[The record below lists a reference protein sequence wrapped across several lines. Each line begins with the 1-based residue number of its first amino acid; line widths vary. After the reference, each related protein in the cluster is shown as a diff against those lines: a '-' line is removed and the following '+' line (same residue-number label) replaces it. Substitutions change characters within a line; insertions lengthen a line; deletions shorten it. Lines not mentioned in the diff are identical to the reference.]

1 MKIIRGEI
9 ERDEEGKYLV
19 KLLNHRERE
28 RQGKEN
34 ARVKYEILSRL
45 CAINT

>member
-28 RQGKEN
+28 TRERKC
-34 ARVKYEILSRL
+34 KSKI
-45 CAINT
+45 

>member
-28 RQGKEN
+28 RERQGKEN
-34 ARVKYEILSRL
+34 ARVKYEILS
-45 CAINT
+45 